1 MKLWEA
7 IIMKVI
13 LDEKKIGE
21 KLTVGVNSEED
32 EIGLFIAS
40 EDVSASCAFRS
51 EEWDNF
57 VKAVNEADESMKK
70 LF

>member
-1 MKLWEA
+1 MR
-7 IIMKVI
+7 VI

-21 KLTVGVNSEED
+21 KLTVGVNAEED

-40 EDVSASCAFRS
+40 EDVSASCAFRP
-51 EEWDNF
+51 EEWGKF
-57 VKAVNEADESMKK
+57 VEAVNEADEKMKK

>member
-1 MKLWEA
+1 
-7 IIMKVI
+7 MKVV

-21 KLTVGVNSEED
+21 KLSIGVHSQED

-40 EDVSASCAFRS
+40 EDVSASCAFRPKEWS
-51 EEWDNF
+51 EF
-57 VKAVNEADESMKK
+57 VEAVNEADERMKK